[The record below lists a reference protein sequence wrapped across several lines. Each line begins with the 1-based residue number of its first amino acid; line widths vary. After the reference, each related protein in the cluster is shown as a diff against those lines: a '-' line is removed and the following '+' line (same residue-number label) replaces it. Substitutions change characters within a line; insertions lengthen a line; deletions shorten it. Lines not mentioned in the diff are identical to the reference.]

1 MKAPTSSPEAISG
14 PVVLFDGVCNLC
26 NAAVRFTVRRD
37 PAGQVRFA
45 ALQSEAG
52 QRLLARHGLPAAS
65 FDSFVLIEGGRVYT
79 QSSAG
84 LRVLRRLRYPWPLLY
99 GFVAVPKPI
108 RDAVYRW
115 IARNRYRWFGQRDAC
130 MVPTPELRRRFLD

>member
-1 MKAPTSSPEAISG
+1 MKAPTGGPEVISG

-37 PAGQVRFA
+37 PVGQVRFA

-52 QRLLARHGLPAAS
+52 QRLLARHGLTAAS

-84 LRVLRRLRYPWPLLY
+84 LRVLRRLRHPWPLLY